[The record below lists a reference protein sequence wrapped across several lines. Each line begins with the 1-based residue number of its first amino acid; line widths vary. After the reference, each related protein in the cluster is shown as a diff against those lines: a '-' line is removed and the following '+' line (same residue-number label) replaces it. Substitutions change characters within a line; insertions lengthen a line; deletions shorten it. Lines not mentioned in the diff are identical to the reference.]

1 MSFTF
6 VCLVVGSAGSGKT
19 TTIQRV
25 QDATRNESTGRAF
38 GLKSLQDELTADGE
52 STHKEEALFLFR
64 SSTRGERSEGE
75 EDENDEEPLAEAE
88 AEAEAR
94 VLLHEIT
101 SGDGGKGGSALAL
114 ASEVR
119 RTKSIAR
126 AALVLFDVTNLSS
139 YTTAK
144 VRPPV
149 TQISFV
155 RDGSR
160 PVIDLG
166 SVLLHHRS
174 CARNCVGI
182 VRVSRS
188 A

>member
-38 GLKSLQDELTADGE
+38 GLKSLQDELTADCE
-52 STHKEEALFLFR
+52 STLKEEALFLFR

-75 EDENDEEPLAEAE
+75 EDENDEEPL

-144 VRPPV
+144 VSPPV

-174 CARNCVGI
+174 CARNCVGM